1 MTKEELDRGINEW
14 FGKNYLYLRREISNN
29 ICKDGMNDYTDD
41 LLQYMVMWFLERS
54 DEQKEQMLRDGMIEN
69 YILRGASIQLKSST
83 SPFYSKIR
91 KFKMSVREGEGLPD
105 GEYENDSYEND
116 PLYQCMMRE
125 LDNMHFYYKTLIEDK
140 WMNGMTLNQMRDK
153 YNITLSSLSKDLKI
167 AYEIIRTKCNCEL
180 E

>member
-1 MTKEELDRGINEW
+1 MTKEELDKGINEW
-14 FGKNYLYLRREISNN
+14 FNKNYLYLRREISNN

-54 DEQKEQMLRDGMIEN
+54 DEQKEQMLKENMIAN

-83 SPFYSKIR
+83 SPFYSKVR
-91 KFKMSVREGEGLPD
+91 KFKMSVREGVGLPD
-105 GEYENDSYEND
+105 GEDDDIPYEND

-125 LDNMHFYYKTLIEDK
+125 LDEMHFYYRTLIQDK
-140 WMNGMTLNQMRDK
+140 WFEGLTLNQMRDR
-153 YNITLSSLSKDLKI
+153 YNITLSSLTKDLKI
-167 AYEIIRTKCNCEL
+167 AYAIIKEKCNCEL